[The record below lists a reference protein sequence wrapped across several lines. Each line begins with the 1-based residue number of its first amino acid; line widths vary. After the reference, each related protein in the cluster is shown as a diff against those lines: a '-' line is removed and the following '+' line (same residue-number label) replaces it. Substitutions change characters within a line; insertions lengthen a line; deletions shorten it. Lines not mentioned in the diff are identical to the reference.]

1 MVKVTEEA
9 EPVQVGEVNV
19 PVDAVISLDPSPEE
33 KVISTLVIFAAED
46 EMVKELPP

>member
-1 MVKVTEEA
+1 MVKVTEDA
-9 EPVQVGEVNV
+9 DPVQVGEVNV
-19 PVDAVISLDPSPEE
+19 PVEAVISLLPSSEP